1 MAKVIGRK
9 KPLLSL
15 SYSEVMALKR
25 YVERARQKEEED
37 MKATEERI
45 AAMGDLVEIAGHTY
59 SRAEWVLQNKDNIE
73 EMDGIIAALAEYK
86 HRIYR
91 RGGGESCMRSSS
103 TPASGGTP
111 AATGISPGPPKG

>member
-45 AAMGDLVEIAGHTY
+45 ATMGDLVEIAGRTY

-91 RGGGESCMRSSS
+91 RGGVSHV
-103 TPASGGTP
+103 
-111 AATGISPGPPKG
+111 